1 MRRPLTRKMAA
12 EHLAAERRAIL
23 EKALGH
29 VPFDGWTDRS
39 LRQGAADAGF
49 EETMW
54 RRAFPAGPAEAIE
67 YWSNET
73 DREMAAALVE
83 QDIAALKVRQ
93 RIATAVRWRLEAL
106 APHREAAR
114 RALSHMSQP
123 QHAGLG
129 LRCLYRTVDEMW
141 YAAGDSATDFNFYTK
156 RGLLA
161 GVYTSTILFW
171 LDDPSDGHEAT
182 WSFLDRRIGDA
193 MRIPKVTE
201 RLRKIPSGLP
211 RPRRFVRR
219 VREHL
224 REGDRG

>member
-1 MRRPLTRKMAA
+1 MQRQRV

-23 EKALGH
+23 DKALDH
-29 VPFDGWTDRS
+29 VPFDGWSERS

-49 EETMW
+49 DDTMW
-54 RRAFPAGPAEAIE
+54 RRAFPGGAADAIAF
-67 YWSNET
+67 WSAET
-73 DREMAAALVE
+73 DREMAAALAE
-83 QDIAALKVRQ
+83 QDITSLKIRE
-93 RIATAVRWRLEAL
+93 RIAAAVRWRLEAL

-114 RALSHMSQP
+114 RALSHLSQP

-141 YAAGDSATDFNFYTK
+141 HAAGDTATDFNFYTK

-161 GVYTSTILFW
+161 GVYSSTILFW
-171 LDDPSDGHEAT
+171 LDDSSEGHAAT
-182 WSFLDRRIGDA
+182 WSFLDRRIADV
-193 MRIPKVTE
+193 MRFPKVTA
-201 RLRKIPSGLP
+201 RLGKIPAALP

>member
-1 MRRPLTRKMAA
+1 MRRKLT

-23 EKALGH
+23 NKALDH
-29 VPFDGWTDRS
+29 VPFDGWTEKT

-49 EETMW
+49 DDTMA
-54 RRAFPAGPAEAIE
+54 RRAFPRGATEAIE
-67 YWSNET
+67 FWSVET
-73 DREMAAALVE
+73 DRQMVAALIE
-83 QDIAALKVRQ
+83 QDIAALKIRQ
-93 RIATAVRWRLEAL
+93 RIAAAVRWRLEVL

-114 RALSHMSQP
+114 RALSHLSQP

-141 YAAGDSATDFNFYTK
+141 HAAGDTATDFNFYTK

-161 GVYTSTILFW
+161 GVYTSTTLFW
-171 LDDPSDGHEAT
+171 LDDESEGHDAT
-182 WSFLDRRIGDA
+182 WSFLDRRIADA
-193 MRIPKVTE
+193 LRIPKITG
-201 RLRKIPSGLP
+201 RLGKIPAAIP
-211 RPRRFVRR
+211 RPRRFMRR

>member
-67 YWSNET
+67 YWSSET

-93 RIATAVRWRLEAL
+93 RIATAVRWRLEAFG
-106 APHREAAR
+106 APSRGSAAR
-114 RALSHMSQP
+114 LEPYEPAPACR
-123 QHAGLG
+123 
-129 LRCLYRTVDEMW
+129 
-141 YAAGDSATDFNFYTK
+141 
-156 RGLLA
+156 
-161 GVYTSTILFW
+161 
-171 LDDPSDGHEAT
+171 
-182 WSFLDRRIGDA
+182 
-193 MRIPKVTE
+193 
-201 RLRKIPSGLP
+201 P
-211 RPRRFVRR
+211 RPAMPVSNGR
-219 VREHL
+219 
-224 REGDRG
+224 